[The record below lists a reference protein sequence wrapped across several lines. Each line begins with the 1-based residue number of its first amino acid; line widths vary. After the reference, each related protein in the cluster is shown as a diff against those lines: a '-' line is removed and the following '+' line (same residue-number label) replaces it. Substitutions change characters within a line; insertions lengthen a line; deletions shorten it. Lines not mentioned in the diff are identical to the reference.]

1 MSAREVEVGTE
12 ILSSDRIFINV
23 GGRAAVPEI
32 PGLEQI
38 DYLTNS
44 SMMDV
49 DFLPRHLLVV
59 GGSYIGLEFGQM
71 YRRFGSEV
79 TIVEMGPRLVA
90 REDEDV
96 SEAVAAFLTREG
108 VRFALNAKCISV
120 SKRDGEIVMRARLRR
135 GRARGQRFP
144 PARWRSDGGPTRTI
158 WDSTV
163 PA

>member
-44 SMMDV
+44 SMVDLDV
-49 DFLPRHLLVV
+49 LPRHLLVV

-71 YRRFGSEV
+71 YRRFGSA
-79 TIVEMGPRLVA
+79 GHGRG
-90 REDEDV
+90 DG
-96 SEAVAAFLTREG
+96 AAP
-108 VRFALNAKCISV
+108 
-120 SKRDGEIVMRARLRR
+120 
-135 GRARGQRFP
+135 GRARG
-144 PARWRSDGGPTRTI
+144 
-158 WDSTV
+158 
-163 PA
+163 